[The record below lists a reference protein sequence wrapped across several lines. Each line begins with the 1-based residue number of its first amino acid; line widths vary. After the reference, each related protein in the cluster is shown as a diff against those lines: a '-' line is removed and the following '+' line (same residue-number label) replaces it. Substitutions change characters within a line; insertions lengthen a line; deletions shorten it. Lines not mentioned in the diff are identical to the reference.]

1 MVFDCIT
8 VYHSST
14 IYDALK
20 DAVIE
25 PYPSVGRPFD
35 VEGGYQP
42 SSHDMPIEFIND
54 KLKENARVAFQKLRK
69 THGTMKSLQT
79 VIKKEAKKLDLDF
92 IRDRTRDLR
101 KILKTIGKNEGGQT
115 KY

>member
-1 MVFDCIT
+1 MKKTKSKVLVFDCIT

-20 DAVIE
+20 DAAIE

-42 SSHDMPIEFIND
+42 SSHDMPNEFIND

-69 THGTMKSLQT
+69 TRGTMKSLQT
-79 VIKKEAKKLDLDF
+79 VIKSEAKNLTFSSFVTALV
-92 IRDRTRDLR
+92 ICRTF
-101 KILKTIGKNEGGQT
+101 
-115 KY
+115 

>member
-1 MVFDCIT
+1 MKKMKSKVLVFDCIT

-20 DAVIE
+20 DAAIE

-42 SSHDMPIEFIND
+42 SSHDMPNEFIKDN
-54 KLKENARVAFQKLRK
+54 LKENARVAFRNREKLVE
-69 THGTMKSLQT
+69 Q
-79 VIKKEAKKLDLDF
+79 
-92 IRDRTRDLR
+92 
-101 KILKTIGKNEGGQT
+101 
-115 KY
+115 